1 MKLILILLSG
11 CLFGFGLTIS
21 GMLDP
26 SKVQAFLNITQNWDP
41 SLVFVM
47 FGGIL
52 TTSIGYY
59 FTLKSSSPL
68 YDSKFHIPVIK
79 HIDKRLISG
88 SFLFGIGWGLGGLC
102 PGPAVAIL
110 SNSFFPAIN
119 FLIAML
125 IGLYIGKR
133 FIIYVKN

>member
-1 MKLILILLSG
+1 MKLVLILLSG
-11 CLFGFGLTIS
+11 SLFGFGLAIS

-26 SKVQAFLNITQNWDP
+26 SKVQAFLNVTQNWDP
-41 SLVFVM
+41 SLAFVM
-47 FGGIL
+47 IGGIL
-52 TTSIGYY
+52 TTSIGY
-59 FTLKSSSPL
+59 FFSLKRSSPL
-68 YDSKFHIPVIK
+68 YDANFHLPVIK

-88 SFLFGIGWGLGGLC
+88 SVLFGIGWGLGGLC
-102 PGPAVAIL
+102 PGPAVAII

-133 FIIYVKN
+133 FIIYVKI

>member
-1 MKLILILLSG
+1 
-11 CLFGFGLTIS
+11 
-21 GMLDP
+21 MLDP
-26 SKVQAFLNITQNWDP
+26 SKVQAFLNVTQNWDP
-41 SLVFVM
+41 SLAFVM

-52 TTSIGYY
+52 TTSIGY
-59 FTLKSSSPL
+59 FFSLKRSSPL
-68 YDSKFHIPVIK
+68 YDANFHLPIIK

-88 SFLFGIGWGLGGLC
+88 SVLFGIGWGLGGLC

-110 SNSFFPAIN
+110 SNSFIPTIN

-133 FIIYVKN
+133 FIIYVKI

>member
-1 MKLILILLSG
+1 MKLILLFLSG
-11 CLFGFGLTIS
+11 SLFGFGLTLS

-41 SLVFVM
+41 SLAFVM

-59 FTLKSSSPL
+59 FILKSPSPL
-68 YDSKFHIPVIK
+68 YGSNFHIPFIY
-79 HIDKRLISG
+79 HIDIKLIGG
-88 SFLFGIGWGLGGLC
+88 SVLFGTGWGLGGLC

-110 SNSFFPAIN
+110 SYSFFPAII
-119 FLIAML
+119 FMIAML
-125 IGLYIGKR
+125 IGLFIGKR
-133 FIIYVKN
+133 FTNF